1 MSDVLTT
8 LLLFPLPWVLVTLFV
23 GRLLPEKAGP
33 LGYALAMAGAVLVST
48 AVIGTPSTEGYLSAL
63 LAWPALGA
71 IMLLFVPRQW
81 VDGIR
86 RVASIWLWA
95 GFVLSLYLLGP
106 VVREALAPDADT
118 LAEAGPLTA
127 FFWSHVCAP
136 FFGGFAQEGL
146 TFASASYQLLEQA
159 PWIES
164 FGISYKVGV
173 DGISLWLVILT
184 TLLTPIAL
192 DVSWNSVKTK
202 VKEYA
207 FAFLML
213 EVGMLGAFLAL
224 DLFLFYVFWELM
236 LVPMYLIIGVWGGK
250 DRVYAA
256 VKFFIYTMVGSLL
269 MLVALLYV
277 VIQFRY
283 APENTAQV
291 MTFDLEQISFL
302 MLPRTEQLVLFFAFA
317 LAFAIKVPMF
327 PFHTWLPDAH
337 VQAPTGGSV
346 ILAAVLLKL
355 GGYGF
360 IRFAMPLFPWA
371 SRYVAPSLAVFAII
385 GIVYGAYCAWVQRDV
400 KKLVAYSSVS
410 HLGFVMLG
418 IFSMTEG
425 GVAGGILQMV
435 SHGISTGALFI
446 LVGVIYDRRHTRDL
460 ADFGGLAKVMPAYT
474 TLFVIVA
481 MSSVGLPG
489 TNGFVGEFMVL
500 SGTFVS
506 STFNVY
512 QKVFTLIAA
521 TGVILAA
528 IYMLHAVLKTFWG
541 PVKNPENENLADLTG
556 RERWIM
562 APLVVLIFWIGLV
575 PNFFLHPMEASVDAF
590 MGRWNARAIVAFQD
604 DSLRILPGAF
614 PEEAAPEGEAA
625 EEEEAEEGET
635 AARED
640 EADGPTAAVLAPGSA
655 TQRPVRLAQLG
666 ADR

>member
-8 LLLFPLPWVLVTLFV
+8 LLVWPLPWVLVTLFV
-23 GRLLPEKAGP
+23 GRLFPKIGP
-33 LGYALAMAGAVLVST
+33 LGHVLAMAGAVLAST
-48 AVIGTPSTEGYLSAL
+48 VFFGAPAPDAILSSL

-71 IMLLFVPRQW
+71 VVALFLPRQW
-81 VDGIR
+81 AGGVR
-86 RVASIWLWA
+86 TYASVWLWA

-106 VVREALAPDADT
+106 VVREALAPSPEA
-118 LAEAGPLTA
+118 LAESSALTR
-127 FFWSHVCAP
+127 FFWNALAEP
-136 FFGGFAQEGL
+136 FFGAFAAEPGYS
-146 TFASASYQLLEQA
+146 FATAGYRFVEDV
-159 PWIES
+159 PWIET
-164 FGISYKVGV
+164 FGIHYKVGI

-184 TLLTPIAL
+184 TLLTPLAL
-192 DVSWNSVKTK
+192 DVSWNSVSTK
-202 VKEYA
+202 VKEFA
-207 FAFLML
+207 FAFLLL
-213 EVGMLGAFLAL
+213 EVGMIGAFLAL

-236 LVPMYLIIGVWGGK
+236 LVPMYLIIGIWGGK
-250 DRVYAA
+250 DRVYAS

-269 MLVALLYV
+269 MLVAILYV
-277 VIQFRY
+277 VMQY
-283 APENTAQV
+283 QAAHPAGTL
-291 MTFDLEQISFL
+291 TFDLEQISFL
-302 MLPRTEQLVLFFAFA
+302 MLPRTEQLILFGAFA

-327 PFHTWLPDAH
+327 PLHTWLPDAH

-385 GIVYGAYCAWVQRDV
+385 GIIYGAYCAWVQRDI

-425 GVAGGILQMV
+425 GVSGAILQMV

-489 TNGFVGEFMVL
+489 TNGFIGEFMVL

-506 STFNVY
+506 QTFNIY
-512 QKVFTLIAA
+512 QKTFTLLAA

-541 PVKNPENENLADLTG
+541 PVTHEENEDLPDLSV
-556 RERWIM
+556 RERWIL
-562 APLVVLIFWIGLV
+562 APLIVLVFWIGVV
-575 PNFFLHPMEASVDAF
+575 PGFFLHPMEASVERF
-590 MGRWNARAIVAFQD
+590 MSTWNARAIVAFQND
-604 DSLRILPGAF
+604 ERRILPG
-614 PEEAAPEGEAA
+614 GLQAA
-625 EEEEAEEGET
+625 EPAQEAEAEPAEAQEGET
-635 AARED
+635 ARRAAEG
-640 EADGPTAAVLAPGSA
+640 EGPTARRLEPA
-655 TQRPVRLAQLG
+655 TDRLALRMG
-666 ADR
+666 ELR